1 MEASGNSFSAIGRD
15 DAKRVRRRPDGRG
28 ATSGWALVAIGFGHS
43 ERALDS
49 KINLPR
55 MTP

>member
-1 MEASGNSFSAIGRD
+1 MEASGNSFSATGRD
-15 DAKRVRRRPDGRG
+15 DAKRVCQRPDDRG